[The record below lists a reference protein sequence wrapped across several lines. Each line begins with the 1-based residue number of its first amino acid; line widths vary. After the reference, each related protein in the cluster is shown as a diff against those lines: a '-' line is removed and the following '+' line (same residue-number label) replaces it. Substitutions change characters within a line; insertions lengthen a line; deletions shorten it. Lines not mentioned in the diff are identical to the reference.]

1 VKKFIGDFGQST
13 SPERCVHGVPDGNT
27 PVEIVF
33 TTHRIYCPDCG
44 TLSVE
49 EIPFLAGEK
58 SRVTRSLADTA
69 IAFRGGMSITQIA
82 EVLHLSWEQAK
93 TIEKNWLAKEF
104 AYGARLLLEDWCTTA
119 RLTKVPELE
128 SMART
133 IEDHMEG
140 ILGYWRHGK
149 ACNSGAEG
157 FNNKV
162 RWLVKQAYGLR
173 DREYFKLKIYAL
185 PDTETTRSI

>member
-1 VKKFIGDFGQST
+1 MFWLNNSSWGLKKESYRVATGNIHEMTAAKECHST
-13 SPERCVHGVPDGNT
+13 FRRWV
-27 PVEIVF
+27 
-33 TTHRIYCPDCG
+33 
-44 TLSVE
+44 L
-49 EIPFLAGEK
+49 K
-58 SRVTRSLADTA
+58 SDTA

-82 EVLHLSWEQAK
+82 EVLHLSWGQVK

-162 RWLVKQAYGLR
+162 RWLAKQAYGLR